1 MRFQH
6 YQAIAREAANLR
18 QALEDRKVIERAKGV
33 LMKRGHLDEPEAF
46 RRDVPQAQVQRVDG
60 GHFAL
65 DTAADEIAN
74 LVDSFL
80 TGSR

>member
-1 MRFQH
+1 MT
-6 YQAIAREAANLR
+6 LV
-18 QALEDRKVIERAKGV
+18 DRGDLATK
-33 LMKRGHLDEPEAF
+33 LDADNPWPGPEAF
-46 RRDVPQAQVQRVDG
+46 RRDVSQAQVYRVDG